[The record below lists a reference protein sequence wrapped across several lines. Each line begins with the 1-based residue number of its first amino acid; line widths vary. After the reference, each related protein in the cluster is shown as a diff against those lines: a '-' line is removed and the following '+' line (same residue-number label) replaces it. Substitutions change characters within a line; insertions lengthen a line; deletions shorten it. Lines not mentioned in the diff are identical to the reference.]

1 MKVLKFGGTS
11 VGAPE
16 RMHQVAKLILRQD
29 EPKIVVLSAV
39 SGTTNT
45 LVQIGEYLRAG
56 KDEKA
61 SEVIEELYARYQEF
75 IVKLVQTREA
85 REKAGKVVE
94 EHFGFLRS
102 LSPSGFTAAQEK
114 EVLAQGELLS
124 TKLFFVYLQE
134 QQQNAVLLPALD
146 FMVIDDHKEPMLDKI
161 RQNLREQ
168 LARHEGKKLFITQG
182 FICRNHKGEVDN
194 LKRGG
199 SDYSASI
206 IGGVLQAE
214 EVQIWTDISGMHN
227 NDPRIVKNTYPIAR
241 LSFDEAAELA
251 YFGAKILHPASI
263 LPTQK
268 FNVPVRLLNTMEP
281 EAEGTLI
288 GQETES
294 SGVRAIAAKDGIT
307 AIKIKSGRMLMAY
320 GFLRNVF
327 EIFERYRTPIDMIT
341 TSEVAVSLSIDD
353 NTYLGQIVT
362 ELSEFGQVEVDK
374 NQAIVCLVG
383 YQLSEQRGIVTKALE
398 ALHHIPL
405 RMISYGGS
413 KHNVSILID
422 AQFKKE
428 ALTSLNDNLFS
439 AK

>member
-16 RMHQVAKLILRQD
+16 RMHHVAKLIQREED
-29 EPKIVVLSAV
+29 SKIVVLSAV

-45 LVQIGEYLRAG
+45 LVQIGEQLRAG
-56 KDEKA
+56 KEEHA
-61 SEVIEELYARYQEF
+61 SQIIEDLYSKYQDF
-75 IVKLVQTREA
+75 ILKLVYTDEA
-85 REKAGKVVE
+85 RDKAQEVLD
-94 EHFGFLRS
+94 EHFGFLRT
-102 LSPSGFTAAQEK
+102 LSAAGFTAALER

-124 TKLFFVYLQE
+124 TKLFYAYLQE
-134 QQQNAVLLPALD
+134 QQINAALLPALE
-146 FMVIDDHKEPMLDKI
+146 FMVIDDHKEPELDNI
-161 RQNLREQ
+161 RENIQEQ
-168 LARHEGKKLFITQG
+168 LARHEGTQLFITQG
-182 FICRNHKGEVDN
+182 FICRNHKGEIDN

-206 IGGVLQAE
+206 IGGVLHAE

-294 SGVRAIAAKDGIT
+294 SGVRAVAAKDGIT

-320 GFLRNVF
+320 GFLKNVF

-341 TSEVAVSLSIDD
+341 TSEVAVSLTIDD
-353 NTYLGQIVT
+353 NTYLGQIIA

-374 NQAIVCLVG
+374 NQAIICLVG

-428 ALTSLNDNLFS
+428 ALTSLNENLFGGR
-439 AK
+439 